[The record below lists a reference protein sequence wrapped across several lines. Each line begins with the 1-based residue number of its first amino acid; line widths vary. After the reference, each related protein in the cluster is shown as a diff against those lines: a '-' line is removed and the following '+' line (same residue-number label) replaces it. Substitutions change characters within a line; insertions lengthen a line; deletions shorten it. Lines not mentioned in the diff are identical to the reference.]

1 MAENKSYQFNLREQ
15 KLSGFAEAF
24 SHPAKV
30 AIMEQL
36 AENGEMTCGEITNE
50 LPLAQPTVSQHLK
63 KLKKSEL
70 VSLRKDG
77 LKSIYSLNENSI
89 SEMRSLFYEIINK
102 LSNPL

>member
-1 MAENKSYQFNLREQ
+1 MAENKSYQFTTREQ
-15 KLSGFAEAF
+15 KLSSYAEAL

-30 AIMEQL
+30 SILELL

-63 KLKKSEL
+63 KLKKSGL
-70 VSLRKDG
+70 LSLRKDG
-77 LKSIYSLNENSI
+77 LKSIYCLEEGSI
-89 SEMRSLFYEIINK
+89 SEMRTAFYEIINK